1 VLLNFSTLVICLGPS
16 VAPFL
21 FRVKYLIINYFAH
34 SEVIQKAMIIDFFL
48 TSFSDIIKPV
58 SLLFLST
65 LFAIINLSW
74 MFLFAISIRSH
85 LQTPLVT
92 LNETYQI
99 YQASSHFPFVS
110 IIVPARNEQD
120 NIERCIL
127 SLLAQDY
134 PSFEVIIVDD
144 DSTDKTL
151 RIVQDVK
158 RLGEDSSQPTHRL
171 KIITVTEKPDK
182 WTGKTWA
189 SQQAYLQSAGNV
201 LLFTDADTFYMSKDV
216 ISQAVSY
223 MQKENLD
230 VLTGLPL
237 IELRDFWSKIT
248 MPLWNH
254 FSILLGANTGAMN
267 NPKSK
272 VAYLVGSF
280 FLIRKK
286 VIEEVGSFRSVRNAI
301 HEDRELGMRIKNA
314 GYNMK
319 IVRIDN
325 TVSALWS
332 RDLLTLWH
340 GIGRTFAPMTKWQMF
355 SNLITVFFMAL
366 LPFVLLPYTLLLGTH
381 IGASNVNPF
390 FWMAGI
396 SDIFQLQH
404 EQEQLT
410 ALSFCLNIITC
421 LIITIAVAVKDM
433 KKYRITP
440 VYSLLS
446 FLGAGLIVVSYI
458 ANILSLFSKQS
469 ISWKERTSIITYSN
483 EVQSHRH
490 INRD

>member
-1 VLLNFSTLVICLGPS
+1 MASDL
-16 VAPFL
+16 FL
-21 FRVKYLIINYFAH
+21 I
-34 SEVIQKAMIIDFFL
+34 
-48 TSFSDIIKPV
+48 SFDIKLV

-74 MFLFAISIRSH
+74 IFLFVISIRSY
-85 LQTPLVT
+85 LQTPLMT
-92 LNETYQI
+92 IKETCPTYQV
-99 YQASSHFPFVS
+99 SRRLPFVS

-134 PSFEVIIVDD
+134 PSFEVIVVDD
-144 DSTDKTL
+144 NSTDKTL

-158 RLGEDSSQPTHRL
+158 SRLRGLREDSSLPMDRL

-189 SQQAYLQSAGNV
+189 SEQAYLRSTGNI
-201 LLFTDADTFYMSKDV
+201 LLFTDADTYYMSKDI

-230 VLTGLPL
+230 VLTGIPF

-272 VAYLVGSF
+272 VAYLMGSF

-301 HEDRELGMRIKNA
+301 QEDRELGMRINKA
-314 GYNMK
+314 GYKMK

-325 TVSALWS
+325 IVSALWS

-340 GIGRTFAPMTKWQMF
+340 GIGRTFAPMTKCQIF
-355 SNLITVFFMAL
+355 ASLITVFFMAMLPFLL
-366 LPFVLLPYTLLLGTH
+366 LPCTLLLGAN
-381 IGASNVNPF
+381 IGAD
-390 FWMAGI
+390 I
-396 SDIFQLQH
+396 SDIFQQ
-404 EQEQLT
+404 QLT
-410 ALSFCLNIITC
+410 VLSLYLNVITC
-421 LIITIAVAVKDM
+421 LTIVIAVAAKDM

-440 VYSLLS
+440 AYSLLL
-446 FLGAGLIVVSYI
+446 FLGAGFIVISYI
-458 ANILSLFSKQS
+458 ANIISLLSKQS
-469 ISWKERTSIITYSN
+469 ISWRGRRSIITYS
-483 EVQSHRH
+483 S
-490 INRD
+490 

>member
-1 VLLNFSTLVICLGPS
+1 
-16 VAPFL
+16 
-21 FRVKYLIINYFAH
+21 
-34 SEVIQKAMIIDFFL
+34 
-48 TSFSDIIKPV
+48 
-58 SLLFLST
+58 
-65 LFAIINLSW
+65 

-85 LQTPLVT
+85 LQTPLMT
-92 LNETYQI
+92 LKETYPI
-99 YQASSHFPFVS
+99 YQASYRFPFVS

-144 DSTDKTL
+144 KSTDKTL

-158 RLGEDSSQPTHRL
+158 KLREDSSQPIHKL
-171 KIITVTEKPDK
+171 KIIAVTEKPDK

-189 SQQAYLQSAGNV
+189 SEQAYLQSAGNV
-201 LLFTDADTFYMSKDV
+201 LLFTDADTCYRSKNTL
-216 ISQAVSY
+216 SQAMSY

-267 NPKSK
+267 NPGSK

-286 VIEEVGSFRSVRNAI
+286 VIEEVGSFRSVRDAI
-301 HEDRELGMRIKNA
+301 QEDRELGMRIKDA

-325 TVSALWS
+325 TVSADTSSNTVAWYRKDVRS
-332 RDLLTLWH
+332 HD
-340 GIGRTFAPMTKWQMF
+340 QMAD
-355 SNLITVFFMAL
+355 VF
-366 LPFVLLPYTLLLGTH
+366 
-381 IGASNVNPF
+381 
-390 FWMAGI
+390 
-396 SDIFQLQH
+396 
-404 EQEQLT
+404 
-410 ALSFCLNIITC
+410 
-421 LIITIAVAVKDM
+421 
-433 KKYRITP
+433 
-440 VYSLLS
+440 
-446 FLGAGLIVVSYI
+446 
-458 ANILSLFSKQS
+458 
-469 ISWKERTSIITYSN
+469 
-483 EVQSHRH
+483 
-490 INRD
+490 

>member
-1 VLLNFSTLVICLGPS
+1 MAS
-16 VAPFL
+16 
-21 FRVKYLIINYFAH
+21 
-34 SEVIQKAMIIDFFL
+34 DFFL
-48 TSFSDIIKPV
+48 ISFNTQLV

-74 MFLFAISIRSH
+74 ILLFVISIRSY
-85 LQTPLVT
+85 LQTPLMT
-92 LNETYQI
+92 LKKTCPTYQV
-99 YQASSHFPFVS
+99 SHHLPFVS

-134 PSFEVIIVDD
+134 PNFEVIVVDD
-144 DSTDKTL
+144 NSTDKTL
-151 RIVQDVK
+151 RIVQGVK
-158 RLGEDSSQPTHRL
+158 SRVRGLREDSSIPLHRL
-171 KIITVTEKPDK
+171 KIITVTKKPEK

-189 SQQAYLQSAGNV
+189 SEQAYLQSAGNV
-201 LLFTDADTFYMSKDV
+201 LLFTDADTYYMRKDV

-230 VLTGLPL
+230 VLTGVPL

-267 NPKSK
+267 NPRSK
-272 VAYLVGSF
+272 VAYLTGSF

-301 HEDRELGMRIKNA
+301 QEDRELGMRIKNA

-340 GIGRTFAPMTKWQMF
+340 GIGRTFAPMTRRQIF
-355 SNLITVFFMAL
+355 ASLITVFFMAL
-366 LPFVLLPYTLLLGTH
+366 LPFVLLPYTLLLGAYT
-381 IGASNVNPF
+381 GASNINPF
-390 FWMAGI
+390 FWMVDI
-396 SDIFQLQH
+396 SDIFKQQQVL
-404 EQEQLT
+404 EQL
-410 ALSFCLNIITC
+410 AVLSFYLNVITC
-421 LIITIAVAVKDM
+421 LIIIIAVAAKDM
-433 KKYRITP
+433 KKYRIIP

-446 FLGAGLIVVSYI
+446 FLGAGFIVVSYI
-458 ANILSLFSKQS
+458 ANIISLLSKQS
-469 ISWKERTSIITYSN
+469 ISWRGRISIITYSN
-483 EVQSHRH
+483 EVQSHQH

>member
-1 VLLNFSTLVICLGPS
+1 MASDL
-16 VAPFL
+16 FL
-21 FRVKYLIINYFAH
+21 
-34 SEVIQKAMIIDFFL
+34 M
-48 TSFSDIIKPV
+48 SFNIKLV

-74 MFLFAISIRSH
+74 MILFVISIRSYF
-85 LQTPLVT
+85 QTPLMT
-92 LNETYQI
+92 LKKICPTYQV
-99 YQASSHFPFVS
+99 SRHLPFVS

-134 PSFEVIIVDD
+134 PSFEIIVVDD
-144 DSTDKTL
+144 NSTDKTL

-158 RLGEDSSQPTHRL
+158 SRVRGLREDSSLPMHRL
-171 KIITVTEKPDK
+171 KVITVTEKPEK

-189 SQQAYLQSAGNV
+189 SEQAYLQSAGNV
-201 LLFTDADTFYMSKDV
+201 LLFTDADTYYMNKDV

-272 VAYLVGSF
+272 VAYLMGSF

-286 VIEEVGSFRSVRNAI
+286 VIEEVGSFRSVRNTI
-301 HEDRELGMRIKNA
+301 QEDRELGMRIKKA

-340 GIGRTFAPMTKWQMF
+340 GIGRTFAPMTRRQIF
-355 SNLITVFFMAL
+355 ASLITVFFMAMLPFLL
-366 LPFVLLPYTLLLGTH
+366 LPCTLFLGAN
-381 IGASNVNPF
+381 IGASDVNPF
-390 FWMAGI
+390 FWMADI
-396 SDIFQLQH
+396 SDIFQQH
-404 EQEQLT
+404 QELEQLT
-410 ALSFCLNIITC
+410 ALSLYLNVITC
-421 LIITIAVAVKDM
+421 LTIVIAVAAKDM

-440 VYSLLS
+440 AYSLLS
-446 FLGAGLIVVSYI
+446 FLGGGFIVISYI
-458 ANILSLFSKQS
+458 ANIISLLSKQS
-469 ISWKERTSIITYSN
+469 ISWRGRTSIITYSN
-483 EVQSHRH
+483 EIQSH
-490 INRD
+490 